1 MKFALRLKGH
11 GWEFVRRGVKRYDY
25 DDEDTVRGLEGAE
38 LYVQQS
44 EAEEAQDRHPAGE
57 SLMVEEVDA

>member
-1 MKFALRLKGH
+1 MKFALRVKGC

-25 DDEDTVRGLEGAE
+25 DDEDSVKGTDDAE
-38 LYVQQS
+38 LYVTQS
-44 EAEEAQDRHPAGE
+44 EAEEAQGRHPAGE